1 MVTINYITKGSK
13 DKTTVYVR
21 FYQNKKEVCK
31 KTGFTVISKDW
42 NAKTQLL
49 NNDNL
54 EEDKTEQ
61 NNKLNNL
68 KQFLKN
74 AFEDGEKKG
83 VDFNA
88 QWLEGQIKSFHD
100 LKPIVDMDILTNCI
114 QRYIDEAPFKT
125 KDNGQIGLSTGRI
138 TNFKK
143 FKGRIKTYEQDVFS
157 GRNILINEIDAQFV
171 ENYKIWLL
179 SKGNAINTV
188 GDNIKYLKTICIYA
202 SGHKI
207 NINPQ
212 ILRVKSVSEKK
223 KKEDIVWLTEAE
235 QKTICELKL
244 EREALINARK
254 FLIIGLSIG
263 QRGSDVLNITSK
275 NIVNREG
282 LITVDLVQSK
292 TGALVS
298 VPLNDMALE
307 IIKDGLP
314 YKISMQHFNE
324 YIKDICR
331 LAGFN
336 ELINGK
342 KRLEKNS
349 VSIKDTYFKWELCS
363 SHIMRRSFCS
373 QYYGRISTPL
383 LMQMSSHTTEKSLR
397 VYIGAPDYDAAKEM
411 KKEMDR
417 LKAEARKKA
426 EELKEKNATMKI
438 AE

>member
-138 TNFKK
+138 TNLATRSPRLRLPVVRTALRPGKW
-143 FKGRIKTYEQDVFS
+143 G
-157 GRNILINEIDAQFV
+157 
-171 ENYKIWLL
+171 KI
-179 SKGNAINTV
+179 
-188 GDNIKYLKTICIYA
+188 
-202 SGHKI
+202 
-207 NINPQ
+207 
-212 ILRVKSVSEKK
+212 
-223 KKEDIVWLTEAE
+223 
-235 QKTICELKL
+235 
-244 EREALINARK
+244 
-254 FLIIGLSIG
+254 LSIP
-263 QRGSDVLNITSK
+263 V
-275 NIVNREG
+275 
-282 LITVDLVQSK
+282 
-292 TGALVS
+292 
-298 VPLNDMALE
+298 
-307 IIKDGLP
+307 
-314 YKISMQHFNE
+314 
-324 YIKDICR
+324 
-331 LAGFN
+331 
-336 ELINGK
+336 
-342 KRLEKNS
+342 
-349 VSIKDTYFKWELCS
+349 
-363 SHIMRRSFCS
+363 
-373 QYYGRISTPL
+373 
-383 LMQMSSHTTEKSLR
+383 
-397 VYIGAPDYDAAKEM
+397 
-411 KKEMDR
+411 
-417 LKAEARKKA
+417 
-426 EELKEKNATMKI
+426 
-438 AE
+438 